1 MLLNVVE
8 LSESEL
14 KPLVTLPSNKL
25 STLTALLSL
34 LQLNDVLR
42 SRLRALMLQV
52 NCTLILMLTA

>member
-14 KPLVTLPSNKL
+14 KPLVTLLSNKL

-34 LQLNDVLR
+34 LQLNDVLM

>member
-25 STLTALLSL
+25 STLTAFLSL
-34 LQLNDVLR
+34 LQLSDVLKG
-42 SRLRALMLQV
+42 RLWALMLQV

>member
-34 LQLNDVLR
+34 LQLNDVLM